1 MKNRQPATFQDCV
14 ALICAAGEAKAQ
26 VVQRAVE
33 DSSAGRRRMGRS
45 GAKVWE
51 FMWVLWKLNG
61 KSIENLWNI
70 YFYGN

>member
-51 FMWVLWKLNG
+51 F
-61 KSIENLWNI
+61 
-70 YFYGN
+70 